1 MTGTS
6 TLTARNPE
14 DLLAVVRVVLGFEPA
29 DSIVMLTLGGRHPC
43 HARVDL
49 PDVAGDL
56 PEVVEVLLRPAL
68 GHGAAAVVFVVYTDD
83 GRQAGRAA
91 RLLRKRFEG
100 AGIRCLETLRA
111 DAGRWHPLLP
121 PAGGR
126 PVGGPD
132 RRQPGGVAYDVS
144 THPFVVA
151 AVLDGR
157 VLHGSRDELAATLA
171 PRADEVAAVE
181 AALPQPATAG
191 PWVARTVARHAS
203 DGSVPSVAESAR
215 LLVAISD
222 PEVRDAAWAGIRRAE
237 ARRHVELWSALVR
250 RCPADLLPHAA
261 GVLGIAAWLAGDGA
275 LAWCAVARAREVDP
289 DHSLARLVADLLEA
303 AVPPDSWEAR
313 SSRWGSAS

>member
-49 PDVAGDL
+49 PDLARDL
-56 PEVVEVLLRPAL
+56 PEVTEVLLRPAV
-68 GHGAAAVVFVVYTDD
+68 GHGAAAVVFVLYTADD
-83 GRQAGRAA
+83 QQADRAA

-100 AGIRCLETLRA
+100 AGVTCLEALRA

-121 PAGGR
+121 SSGVTAGGR
-126 PVGGPD
+126 PD
-132 RRQPGGVAYDVS
+132 RRARAGVAYDVS
-144 THPFVVA
+144 AHPFVAA

-171 PRADEVAAVE
+171 PRAEEVAEVE
-181 AALPQPATAG
+181 EALPQPAAAA
-191 PWVARTVARHAS
+191 PWVARMVSRHAT
-203 DGSVPSVAESAR
+203 GASVPSVAESAR

-222 PEVRDAAWAGIRRAE
+222 PAVRDAAWAGISRAE

-250 RCPADLLPHAA
+250 RCPADLVPHAA

-275 LAWCAVARAREVDP
+275 LAWCAVDRAAEVDP

-313 SSRWGSAS
+313 STRWGSAS